1 MIVLTF
7 AGAIQF
13 VNDSLW
19 VLVLIAYFV
28 RWVNEDE
35 REVEE

>member
-28 RWVNEDE
+28 RWVNEE
-35 REVEE
+35 GR